1 MGPRDLCLDGDH
13 RQADAASLRLR
24 TIEALDQ
31 GGLVLRANQPGAID
45 HGALQVLVSAACEAR
60 RRGLPV
66 GIIDHREIRSL
77 EEVVE
82 RHLSCLQIGLEALA
96 FDRQDRLA
104 RLRDLRLVSLSR
116 GVQHLVHLGVGLLAG
131 SRQEPV
137 SSEFVG
143 QRGQAFHG
151 LGLALRQRP
160 QREREQL
167 APDRLRNGRIRL
179 HFVGIY

>member
-66 GIIDHREIRSL
+66 GIEP
-77 EEVVE
+77 
-82 RHLSCLQIGLEALA
+82 ALA
-96 FDRQDRLA
+96 EHLA
-104 RLRDLRLVSLSR
+104 
-116 GVQHLVHLGVGLLAG
+116 
-131 SRQEPV
+131 PV
-137 SSEFVG
+137 M
-143 QRGQAFHG
+143 AK
-151 LGLALRQRP
+151 LGLPEPGILF
-160 QREREQL
+160 
-167 APDRLRNGRIRL
+167 APILQEGQ
-179 HFVGIY
+179 